1 MSKWLKKPGSA
12 GCQEPQEGSQG
23 FLEPGE
29 LILEEHCGNHPCIE
43 SLLVHLRA
51 EWNGSPED
59 PPEFEPPG
67 VDLL

>member
-1 MSKWLKKPGSA
+1 MGS
-12 GCQEPQEGSQG
+12 EG

-29 LILEEHCGNHPCIE
+29 LILEEHWGSLPCIE
-43 SLLVHLRA
+43 SMLVHLHA

-59 PPEFEPPG
+59 PPEFERPG

>member
-1 MSKWLKKPGSA
+1 MGS
-12 GCQEPQEGSQG
+12 EG

-29 LILEEHCGNHPCIE
+29 LILEEHCASQPCTEPLI
-43 SLLVHLRA
+43 VHLHA
-51 EWNGSPED
+51 EWNGSQED